1 MFDPADEK
9 KSRLKE
15 AKELAESDDPDMR
28 AMAEEE
34 LRKLAKE
41 MMGPDTRYGRNVIL
55 EVRAGVGGDEAELWA
70 GELFRMYL
78 HYAANNGWP
87 VDIVST
93 TTTTIGG
100 MKEAVAL
107 IKGPD
112 SYQKLHLESG
122 VHRVQR
128 VPDTEKSG
136 RVHTSAAS
144 VVVIPEAQVQEVTV
158 DEKDLRI
165 DTYRASGHGGQAV
178 QKTESAVR
186 ITHVPSGIVVTSQDE
201 RSQMQNKEK
210 AMRILRSRLLEYY
223 ESRRAKEKR
232 DLQRSHIGTGD
243 RSEKIRT
250 YNFPQDRV
258 TDHRIKKSWGQIE
271 KILDG
276 NLDPI
281 VNSLLDAEA
290 EEALKKLLTDLDD
303 GKRDN

>member
-1 MFDPADEK
+1 MFDQTDERHA
-9 KSRLKE
+9 RLKE
-15 AKELAESDDPDMR
+15 AKELAESGDPEMR

-70 GELFRMYL
+70 GELFRMYIR
-78 HYAANNGWP
+78 YATNQGWP

-93 TTTTIGG
+93 DTTPIGG
-100 MKEAVAL
+100 MKNAVAL

-112 SYQKLHLESG
+112 AYQKLHLESG

-128 VPDTEKSG
+128 VPATEKSG
-136 RVHTSAAS
+136 RLHTSASS

-165 DTYRASGHGGQAV
+165 DTYRASGHGGQSV

-186 ITHVPSGIVVTSQDE
+186 ITHIPSGIVVTSQDE
-201 RSQMQNKEK
+201 RSQLQNKEK
-210 AMRILRSRLLEYY
+210 AMRILRSRLLEFI
-223 ESRRAKEKR
+223 EEKR
-232 DLQRSHIGTGD
+232 SREKRQIRKTYIGTGD

-276 NLDPI
+276 NLNPI

-290 EEALKKLLTDLDD
+290 EAELKKLLAELDD
-303 GKRDN
+303 SKTGH